1 MGHNY
6 KKLEKTLKQ
15 YNAAFEQCET
25 IFKKKTIDYGTSWRL
40 FRIQSITDQL
50 YIKAKRI
57 RTIDEVGE
65 QRINESIDG
74 EFIACVNY
82 GIMGLIQLT
91 IEKDAPTELGAE
103 RAQELYDAKRQQI
116 TDLMIAKNHDYGEAW
131 RDMRIS
137 SYTDMILTKLH
148 RVKQIE
154 ENGGETL
161 ISEGIDG
168 HYSDIVN
175 YALFALIKL
184 EEAKAQ

>member
-1 MGHNY
+1 M
-6 KKLEKTLKQ
+6 ERTLKQ
-15 YNAAFEQCET
+15 YNTAFDKCRT
-25 IFKKKTIDYGTSWRL
+25 VFLKKTKDYGTSWRV
-40 FRIQSITDQL
+40 FRIKSITDQL

-57 RTIDEVGE
+57 RTIDEKGQQKIGDSV
-65 QRINESIDG
+65 ES
-74 EFIACVNY
+74 EFMACVNY
-82 GIMGLIQLT
+82 GVMGLIQLS
-91 IEKDAPTELGAE
+91 IDKNQPTELSEVQA
-103 RAQELYDAKRQQI
+103 AKYYDEQRKII

-154 ENGGETL
+154 ENDGKTL

-175 YALFALIKL
+175 YALFAIIKI
-184 EEAKAQ
+184 EENRSEKS

>member
-1 MGHNY
+1 M
-6 KKLEKTLKQ
+6 EKTLNQ
-15 YNAAFEQCET
+15 YNTAFDKCKSV
-25 IFKKKTIDYGTSWRL
+25 FLKKTKDYGTSWRV
-40 FRIQSITDQL
+40 FRIKSITDQL

-57 RTIDEVGE
+57 RTIDEKGQQKIGDSV
-65 QRINESIDG
+65 ES
-74 EFIACVNY
+74 EFMACVNY
-82 GIMGLIQLT
+82 GVMGLIQLS
-91 IEKDAPTELGAE
+91 IDENEATELSETQAE
-103 RAQELYDAKRQQI
+103 KYYDEQRKVI

-154 ENGGETL
+154 ENDGKTL

-175 YALFALIKL
+175 YALFAMIKI
-184 EEAKAQ
+184 EEQRQANA

>member
-1 MGHNY
+1 M
-6 KKLEKTLKQ
+6 ERTLKQ
-15 YNAAFEQCET
+15 YNTAFDKCRT
-25 IFKKKTIDYGTSWRL
+25 VFLKKTKDYGTSWRV
-40 FRIQSITDQL
+40 FRIKSITDQL

-57 RTIDEVGE
+57 RTIDEKGQQKIGDSV
-65 QRINESIDG
+65 ES
-74 EFIACVNY
+74 EFMACVNY
-82 GIMGLIQLT
+82 GVMGLIQLS
-91 IEKDAPTELGAE
+91 IDKNEPTELSE
-103 RAQELYDAKRQQI
+103 AQAAKYYDEQRKMI

-154 ENGGETL
+154 ENDGKTL

-175 YALFALIKL
+175 YALFAMIKI
-184 EEAKAQ
+184 EENRSEKS

>member
-1 MGHNY
+1 M
-6 KKLEKTLKQ
+6 
-15 YNAAFEQCET
+15 
-25 IFKKKTIDYGTSWRL
+25 KKTKDYGTSWRV
-40 FRIQSITDQL
+40 FRIKSITDQL

-57 RTIDEVGE
+57 RTIDEKGQQKIGDSV
-65 QRINESIDG
+65 ES
-74 EFIACVNY
+74 EFMACVNY
-82 GIMGLIQLT
+82 GVMGLIQLS
-91 IEKDAPTELGAE
+91 IDENEATELSETQAE
-103 RAQELYDAKRQQI
+103 KYYDEQRKVI

-154 ENGGETL
+154 ENDGKTL

-175 YALFALIKL
+175 YALFAMIKI
-184 EEAKAQ
+184 EEQRQANA